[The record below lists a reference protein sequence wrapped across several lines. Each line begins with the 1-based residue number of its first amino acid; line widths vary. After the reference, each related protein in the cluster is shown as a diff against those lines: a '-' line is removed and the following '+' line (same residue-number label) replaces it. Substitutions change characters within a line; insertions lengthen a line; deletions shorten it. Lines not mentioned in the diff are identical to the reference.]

1 MTTAMLQLDTRI
13 RVLVVIAVL
22 SLIYLFYGVC
32 EIIDHYYYG
41 IRHITR
47 YGRLLFLAYPIVA
60 LLGAVWIIHGVRQ
73 KIK

>member
-1 MTTAMLQLDTRI
+1 MLKLETWV
-13 RVLVVIAVL
+13 RVLIVISVL
-22 SLIYLFYGVC
+22 SLIYLSYAVC

-41 IRHITR
+41 IRHITK
-47 YGRLLFLAYPIVA
+47 YGKLLFLAYPIVA

>member
-1 MTTAMLQLDTRI
+1 MFQMDTWVRG
-13 RVLVVIAVL
+13 LTVIAVL
-22 SLIYLFYGVC
+22 SLIYLLYGVC

-47 YGRLLFLAYPIVA
+47 YGRLLFLTYPIVA
-60 LLGAVWIIHGVRQ
+60 LLGALWIIHGIRR